1 MFDKEKNE
9 NVENLRSFIIQE
21 FQMAAAEK
29 IHSLHL
35 IGNKAK
41 IDHTY
46 FGSSQQS
53 NKVKYQKKCVFCS
66 LDHSLWD
73 CVQFKQLDI
82 RQRRDVARSNKV
94 CYRCLGRS
102 HYGEACTK
110 TSICGINGCKKTQ
123 NRLLHRDKFFRTN
136 NEKDEKKKE
145 APSITEEEQRTT
157 NERSHT
163 MTMHATKQPKVADEF
178 VL

>member
-21 FQMAAAEK
+21 FQMAAAKK

-41 IDHTY
+41 IDYTY

-82 RQRRDVARSNKV
+82 RQRWDMARSNNCAIGV
-94 CYRCLGRS
+94 
-102 HYGEACTK
+102 
-110 TSICGINGCKKTQ
+110 
-123 NRLLHRDKFFRTN
+123 
-136 NEKDEKKKE
+136 
-145 APSITEEEQRTT
+145 
-157 NERSHT
+157 
-163 MTMHATKQPKVADEF
+163 
-178 VL
+178 

>member
-41 IDHTY
+41 IDYTY

-82 RQRRDVARSNKV
+82 RQRWDMARSNKL
-94 CYRCLGRS
+94 CYRCLERS
-102 HYGEACTK
+102 HYEEACTK
-110 TSICGINGCKKTQ
+110 TRICCGISGCKESC
-123 NRLLHRDKFFRTN
+123 NCLLHMDEFVRTD
-136 NEKDEKKKE
+136 NEEDEKKKE
-145 APSITEEEQRTT
+145 APSITEGEQ
-157 NERSHT
+157 
-163 MTMHATKQPKVADEF
+163 TKSN
-178 VL
+178 

>member
-1 MFDKEKNE
+1 
-9 NVENLRSFIIQE
+9 
-21 FQMAAAEK
+21 MAAAEK
-29 IHSLHL
+29 IYSLHL

-41 IDHTY
+41 IDYTY

-82 RQRRDVARSNKV
+82 RQRWDMARSNKL

-110 TSICGINGCKKTQ
+110 TRIRCGISGCKESYSC
-123 NRLLHRDKFFRTN
+123 LLHIDEFVRTD
-136 NEKDEKKKE
+136 NEEDEKKKE
-145 APSITEEEQRTT
+145 APSITEGEQ
-157 NERSHT
+157 
-163 MTMHATKQPKVADEF
+163 TKSN
-178 VL
+178 